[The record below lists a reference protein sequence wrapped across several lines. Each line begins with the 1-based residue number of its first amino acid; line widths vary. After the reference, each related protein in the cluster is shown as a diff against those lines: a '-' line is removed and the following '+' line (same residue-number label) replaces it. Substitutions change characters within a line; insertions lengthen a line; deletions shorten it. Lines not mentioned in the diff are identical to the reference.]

1 MHQSVL
7 LNEVL
12 NYLNLSP
19 GKKIIDCT
27 FGWGGHSLEILK
39 RVQPNGQVLGI
50 ERDQE
55 VFKKQKEEE
64 GLILKQGNFSDL
76 KKISKDF
83 NPVDGI
89 LLDLG
94 LSSWQIDQSQRGFS
108 FLKDEPLIM
117 RTGPEG
123 ITAWEIV
130 NGWTESQLRRIILDY
145 GEEKYAGRI
154 AKLIY
159 KKRRKEKIKTTY
171 QLIDI
176 IKEAVP
182 ISYQRKKIHFA
193 TKTFQALRI
202 AVNDEL
208 GNLEKVLP
216 QALEILKK
224 DGRLVVISFHSLE
237 DRIVKNFFR
246 QQNQEKKLKI
256 LTKKPVSPTLE
267 EIKINSRSRSA
278 KLRVIQKI

>member
-154 AKLIY
+154 AKLI
-159 KKRRKEKIKTTY
+159 
-171 QLIDI
+171 
-176 IKEAVP
+176 
-182 ISYQRKKIHFA
+182 
-193 TKTFQALRI
+193 
-202 AVNDEL
+202 
-208 GNLEKVLP
+208 
-216 QALEILKK
+216 
-224 DGRLVVISFHSLE
+224 
-237 DRIVKNFFR
+237 
-246 QQNQEKKLKI
+246 
-256 LTKKPVSPTLE
+256 
-267 EIKINSRSRSA
+267 
-278 KLRVIQKI
+278 